1 MLFVQMVFPARKKNR
16 FASLFSDQRF
26 LAKNMLRHSY
36 DGAEAFVRK
45 FFVRTCSGGIRSVA
59 NFRSHVPRLE
69 TQ

>member
-1 MLFVQMVFPARKKNR
+1 MNWQKKVKACFMLFVQMVFPARKKNR

-45 FFVRTCSGGIRSVA
+45 FFVRLDQAAFVR
-59 NFRSHVPRLE
+59 
-69 TQ
+69 